1 MVYTRP
7 TRAKNTGK
15 RTKRLN
21 IGNTDKYN
29 NYKSITNDEVSK
41 AVSFDFE
48 GVKKAEK
55 ELLRQLN
62 KGIFPTE
69 TYRYDKIIHNDYKY
83 ESNVIDI
90 IEMEVPFIYHIMIES
105 SGKNEFQFQYPNLS
119 DRVLDALA
127 KSSAE
132 TTIMYTYSSKFP
144 PAVSEVEKA
153 HEATKVVFEVPLII
167 PDMSAHSVVAAF
179 DPYKYNIDEVQIDIP
194 PLTNKEINYGSE
206 GIVNMRKRMYLYEQD
221 GLWHAY
227 PKTKYDMYKA
237 LKRAFSDW
245 GTYIT
250 MVCQNDAEKASL
262 DKLVADGKGR

>member
-1 MVYTRP
+1 MVYTKP
-7 TRAKNTGK
+7 TRAKSTGK
-15 RTKRLN
+15 RNKRLN

-29 NYKSITNDEVSK
+29 NYNSVTNNEIAS
-41 AVSFDFE
+41 AISFDSR
-48 GVKKAEK
+48 GVKKVEK

-69 TYRYDKIIHNDYKY
+69 TYRYDKIVHNDYKI
-83 ESNVIDI
+83 ESNIIDI

-105 SGKNEFQFQYPNLS
+105 SGNNEFSFQYPNLS
-119 DRVLDALA
+119 DRILDALA

-132 TTIMYTYSSKFP
+132 TAVMYTYSSKFP

-179 DPYKYNIDEVQIDIP
+179 DPYKANIDEVQIDIP

-206 GIVNMRKRMYLYEQD
+206 GIVTMRKKMYMYEQD
-221 GLWHAY
+221 KLWHAF

-237 LKRAFSDW
+237 LERAFSDW

-250 MVCQNDAEKASL
+250 MVCRDDVEKASL